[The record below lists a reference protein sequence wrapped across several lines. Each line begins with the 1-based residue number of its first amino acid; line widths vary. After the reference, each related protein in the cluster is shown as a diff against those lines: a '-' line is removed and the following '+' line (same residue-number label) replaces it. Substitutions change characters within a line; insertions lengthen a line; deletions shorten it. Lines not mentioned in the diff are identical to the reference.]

1 MNKKLNLFIRIFGI
15 VAALA
20 AGAFAYLLKGK
31 MDAAMT
37 ATAWAVADPE
47 VGARPQFDARMTDIG
62 SKVKPLLDAKSK
74 KILELEGNVKD
85 LRAEVAD
92 KTTKIEGLTANV
104 TALEGERAE
113 LTRKR
118 DELTGQLTE
127 ATSKRDSIAA
137 ELDAAKQEIVA
148 EKQKTAAMFTKEQM
162 EESITKV
169 TQAEEKLDKARGRYV
184 QLYGWAAGKSDT
196 KPPYPRDPLVD
207 EAPAGTPGAP
217 SFGAEGIVTKVISL
231 DASTGLVAFSVG
243 EHSGVRADVGFELM
257 VAGVKAGNVRVSAA
271 RPNVSYAQMLPGFEL
286 KQVTNGAVVKLVPFT
301 GGN

>member
-15 VAALA
+15 LAALA
-20 AGAFAYLLKGK
+20 AGAFAFLLKGK
-31 MDAAMT
+31 MDAAMA
-37 ATAWAVADPE
+37 ATAFAVADNE
-47 VGARPQFDARMTDIG
+47 IGAAKDFDPRMKELSAKTTA
-62 SKVKPLLDAKSK
+62 LLTAKRSR
-74 KILELEGNVKD
+74 ITELEGNVKD

-118 DELTGQLTE
+118 DELAGQLTE

-162 EESITKV
+162 EESIAKV

-207 EAPAGTPGAP
+207 EAAPGAPGAP

-243 EHSGVRADVGFELM
+243 EHSGVRADAGFELM

-286 KQVTNGAVVKLVPFT
+286 KQVGNGAVVTLVPFAA
-301 GGN
+301 GN

>member
-1 MNKKLNLFIRIFGI
+1 MNKKLNLFIRLFGI
-15 VAALA
+15 AAALA
-20 AGAFAYLLKGK
+20 AGAFAFLLKGK
-31 MDAAMT
+31 MDAAMK

-47 VGARPQFDARMTDIG
+47 IAARQPFDGRMADVE

-74 KILELEGNVKD
+74 KIAELEGNVKD

-162 EESITKV
+162 EESIAKV
-169 TQAEEKLDKARGRYV
+169 TQAEENLDKARGRYV
-184 QLYGWAAGKSDT
+184 QLYGWAAGKSDS
-196 KPPYPRDPLVD
+196 KPPYPRDPLAED
-207 EAPAGTPGAP
+207 AAPGAPGAP

-231 DASTGLVAFSVG
+231 DAATGLVAFSVG
-243 EHSGVRADVGFELM
+243 EHSGVRSDAGFELM
-257 VAGVKAGNVRVSAA
+257 IAGEKVGNVRVSAA
-271 RPNVSYAQMLPGFEL
+271 RPNVSYAQLLPGFAV
-286 KQVTNGAVVKLVPFT
+286 KQVSNGTVVTLVPFT
-301 GGN
+301 GN